1 MCEASAFIIREGR
14 EELVLERVDIVEQEN
29 GNLRLINIFGEQKI
43 LPAKIKKMSLVDHKI
58 ILGED

>member
-29 GNLRLINIFGEQKI
+29 GNLRLINIFGEQKFY
-43 LPAKIKKMSLVDHKI
+43 LTK
-58 ILGED
+58 

>member
-43 LPAKIKKMSLVDHKI
+43 LPAKIKKMSLVNHKI

>member
-58 ILGED
+58 ILGEY